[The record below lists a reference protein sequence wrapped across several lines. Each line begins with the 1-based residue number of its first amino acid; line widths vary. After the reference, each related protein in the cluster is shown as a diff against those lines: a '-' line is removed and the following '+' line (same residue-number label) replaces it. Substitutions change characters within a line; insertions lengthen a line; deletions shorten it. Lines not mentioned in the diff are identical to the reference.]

1 MRTVLPILFLLVLS
15 VPAAAAPKP
24 HSPELAATMDAE
36 EQRLEAERHL
46 QRNPPDLNEARQ
58 WLETAAENGS
68 VEAMGAAGWLYEQGL
83 GVEPDPDRAMSYY
96 RQAYEAGDN
105 EYGLRLGWMY
115 IQGHGVEPDR
125 AQGDAWFRRV
135 IAERDDS
142 KARLALA
149 SVLIADASANVQPD
163 PAPEARD
170 LLARALDDG
179 IAGAAYYLAR
189 IYMDGLGSIGRDRAR
204 AIHYARIGAEGGH
217 PELQNWL
224 AVLHARG
231 EGVPLDL
238 VEAYKWASLAAA
250 GGDPSGERVR
260 RELEPRM
267 ERESIEEAR
276 RRALEW
282 LGR

>member
-1 MRTVLPILFLLVLS
+1 MRTALLILLLLVLS
-15 VPAAAAPKP
+15 APAAAGPK
-24 HSPELAATMDAE
+24 SYSTELAATLDAE

-46 QRNPPDLNEARQ
+46 QRNPPDLGEARQ
-58 WLETAAENGS
+58 WLESAAESGS

-83 GVEPDPDRAMSYY
+83 GVEPDPDRAMTYY

-105 EYGLRLGWMY
+105 EYGLRLGWMNL
-115 IQGHGVEPDR
+115 QGHGVEPDR
-125 AQGDAWFRRV
+125 ARGEEWFRRV

-179 IAGAAYYLAR
+179 ITGAAYYLAR
-189 IYMDGLGSIGRDRAR
+189 IYMDGLGSVSRDRAR

-250 GGDPSGERVR
+250 GGNPSAERVR
-260 RELEPRM
+260 QELEPQM
-267 ERESIEEAR
+267 DRESLDEAR
-276 RRALEW
+276 RRALQW